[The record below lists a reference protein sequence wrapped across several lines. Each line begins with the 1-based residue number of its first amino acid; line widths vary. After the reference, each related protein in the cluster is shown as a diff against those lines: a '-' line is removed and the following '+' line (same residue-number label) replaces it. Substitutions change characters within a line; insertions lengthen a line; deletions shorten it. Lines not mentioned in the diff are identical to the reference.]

1 MISVLVALPAIQRA
15 ADVLGESGG
24 VDLPG
29 APSPATSP
37 AASG

>member
-1 MISVLVALPAIQRA
+1 MISVLVAPPAIQRA

-29 APSPATSP
+29 APSPAASP